1 MTKLDNTR
9 ISLNTSALL
18 STRIEGQQDGGRRI
32 RTWLSRRYPRWL
44 MECKSIFISPY
55 TIVMTHRR
63 FRWVFCQLQVL
74 RYCFPPSVRR
84 ILDELP
90 DGLDEM
96 YERLLMEIKKANQ
109 RIAHRLL
116 QCLVAAVRPLE
127 VEELAEVLA
136 FDFTAEAIPELN
148 PSWRWEDQEEAVM
161 SACSSLVIVVKD
173 GNSRIVQ
180 FSHFSVKE
188 YLTSER
194 LVEPMRDVSRYH
206 ILLEP
211 AHTVLAQACLGVL
224 LRLDDRVDRD
234 SIRGFPL
241 ARYAA
246 ENWDRHA
253 QLGNVSSYV
262 NDGMKCLFDEDKPH
276 FATWLWIYY
285 EVPFGDSMS
294 VIRPGKPAA
303 RPLYHAARLGFR
315 DLVEHLVAKHP
326 EDLHA
331 EGPLG
336 TPLHISA
343 ETGHIEVVSLLIE
356 HLSNVDILG
365 EEDQSPLHDAS
376 SWGRL
381 EIGQMLLNH
390 GADVNFRD
398 DTDWTPLYRAA
409 LHGKLEFARMLLE
422 HGAEVDAPNDVGETP
437 LFVASEWGHVEV
449 VRLLLEYGADP
460 SACNRAGVSSSHVE
474 SEKG

>member
-1 MTKLDNTR
+1 M
-9 ISLNTSALL
+9 
-18 STRIEGQQDGGRRI
+18 G
-32 RTWLSRRYPRWL
+32 
-44 MECKSIFISPY
+44 CKRVFISSY
-55 TIVMTHRR
+55 TIVITDHR

-90 DGLDEM
+90 DGLDET
-96 YERLLMEIKKANQ
+96 YERVLKEIKRANQ

-116 QCLVAAVRPLE
+116 QCLVAAVRPLR
-127 VEELAEVLA
+127 VGELAEILA
-136 FDFTAEAIPELN
+136 FDFTTEGIPKLD

-173 GNSRIVQ
+173 RYSRIVQ

-194 LVEPMRDVSRYH
+194 LAESNRDVSRYH
-206 ILLEP
+206 IQLEP

-234 SIRGFPL
+234 NIKSFPL
-241 ARYAA
+241 AEYAA
-246 ENWDRHA
+246 RCWHRHA
-253 QLGNVSSYV
+253 QFDNVSLYV
-262 NDGMKCLFDEDKPH
+262 KDGMKCLFDADKPH
-276 FATWLWIYY
+276 FATWLWIYD
-285 EVPFGDSMS
+285 EVPFGDWTS
-294 VIRPGKPAA
+294 VIRPEKPATG
-303 RPLYHAARLGFR
+303 PLYHAARLGFC

-326 EDLHA
+326 EDFHA
-331 EGPLG
+331 ESPLG
-336 TPLHISA
+336 TPLHVSA
-343 ETGHIEVVSLLIE
+343 EIGHIEVVSLLIE

-365 EEDQSPLHDAS
+365 EEDQSPLHNAS
-376 SWGRL
+376 SRGHPD
-381 EIGQMLLNH
+381 IGQLLLNH

-474 SEKG
+474 SEKGYQQIVQLLDEYAAKSVKES